1 MKNFNQHIMSQYD
14 DIENATPDIV
24 IGSTVEEDNDY
35 VYEHDVESEGEEKAD
50 EAGLD
55 DTKEKKTV
63 AFAGLSDDF
72 DEDAA
77 KREFEE
83 GGGLPEQPENPDFAS
98 LTPLSAEIINRQA
111 TINIGT
117 IGHVAHGKSTVVRA
131 ISGVQTV
138 RFKDELE
145 RNITIKLG
153 YANAKIYKC
162 DNPECPE
169 PECYRSFKSDK
180 EIHPRCAREGCTG
193 RYNLLRHVS
202 FVDCPGHDILMSTM
216 LSGAAVMDAALL
228 LVAGN
233 ESCPQ
238 PQTSEHLAAIEIM
251 KLKHVI
257 ILQNKVDLM
266 REESALEHQK
276 SILAFIRGT
285 IADGAPIVPISA
297 QLKYNIDAV
306 NQFIVNYIPVP
317 MRDFSASPRLIVIR
331 SFDVNKPGAEIDDL
345 KGGVAGGSILTGVF
359 KIGDEIEIRPGIVTK
374 DDNGKIQ
381 CQPIFSNIVSLFAEH
396 NDLKFAV
403 PGGLIGV
410 GTKVDPT
417 LCRAD
422 RLVGQVVG
430 ARGQLPQIYTD
441 IEINYFLLRRLLGVK
456 TDGQKQGAKVRKLEL
471 NEVLMVNIGSTATGA
486 RVLAVK
492 ADMARLQLTSPACTE
507 VNEKIALS
515 RRIDKHWRLIG
526 WATIKKGTILEPIS

>member
-1 MKNFNQHIMSQYD
+1 MAVDKFGNNIED
-14 DIENATPDIV
+14 DEDVIV
-24 IGSTVEEDNDY
+24 QEDEE
-35 VYEHDVESEGEEKAD
+35 YEQQDDQFEDEE
-50 EAGLD
+50 LT
-55 DTKEKKTV
+55 TKTKKTV
-63 AFAGLSDDF
+63 TFQIEEDSNANKLAEDDLR
-72 DEDAA
+72 
-77 KREFEE
+77 KKEFEE
-83 GGGLPEQPENPDFAS
+83 GGGLPQQPENPDFTK
-98 LTPLSAEIINRQA
+98 LTPLSPEIINRQA

-131 ISGVQTV
+131 ISGVQPV

-162 DNPECPE
+162 SKCPE
-169 PECYRSFKSDK
+169 PDCYRSFKSDK
-180 EIHPRCAREGCTG
+180 EISPKCHTEGCDG
-193 RYNLLRHVS
+193 VYEVVRHVS

-228 LVAGN
+228 LIAGN
-233 ESCPQ
+233 EPCPQ

-266 REESALEHQK
+266 REESALEHEK
-276 SILAFIRGT
+276 SILKFIKGT
-285 IADGAPIVPISA
+285 IADGAPIIPISA

-306 NQFIVNYIPVP
+306 NESIVKSIPIP
-317 MRDFSASPRLIVIR
+317 PRDFMATPRLIVIR
-331 SFDVNKPGAEIDDL
+331 SFDVNKPGSEIRDL
-345 KGGVAGGSILTGVF
+345 KGGVAGGSILNGVF
-359 KIGDEIEIRPGIVTK
+359 KLGDEIEIRPGIVTK
-374 DDNGKIQ
+374 DKQGKIQ
-381 CQPIFSNIVSLFAEH
+381 CKPIFSKIVSLFAEN

-430 ARGQLPQIYTD
+430 AKGHLPSIYTD

-456 TDGQKQGAKVRKLEL
+456 TDGSKQTKVRKLEPG
-471 NEVLMVNIGSTATGA
+471 EVLMVNIGSTATGA
-486 RVLAVK
+486 RVVAVK

-515 RRIDKHWRLIG
+515 RRIEKHWRLIG
-526 WATIKKGTILEPIS
+526 WATIKKGTTLEPISA

>member
-1 MKNFNQHIMSQYD
+1 MSVDLQD
-14 DIENATPDIV
+14 AIPDIV
-24 IGSTVEEDNDY
+24 IGSIEEPVEEEFGYDQ
-35 VYEHDVESEGEEKAD
+35 EGEESGDEQLPKA
-50 EAGLD
+50 
-55 DTKEKKTV
+55 KKSVT
-63 AFAGLSDDF
+63 FADLSDKE
-72 DEDAA
+72 DEEDEEEL
-77 KREFEE
+77 RRQEFIE
-83 GGGLPEQPENPDFAS
+83 GGGLPEQPDNPDFS
-98 LTPLSAEIINRQA
+98 QLTPISPEIINRQA

-162 DNPECPE
+162 DNEECPE
-169 PECYRSFKSDK
+169 PDCYRSFKSDK
-180 EIHPRCAREGCTG
+180 EISPKCQRPGCSG
-193 RYNLLRHVS
+193 RYKLIRHVS

-228 LVAGN
+228 LIAGN

-251 KLKHVI
+251 KLRHVI

-266 REESALEHQK
+266 REESALDHEK
-276 SILAFIRGT
+276 SILRFIRGT
-285 IADGAPIVPISA
+285 IADGAPIIPISA

-306 NQFIVNYIPVP
+306 NQAMVSTIPVP
-317 MRDFSASPRLIVIR
+317 VRDFSASPQLIVIR
-331 SFDVNKPGAEIDDL
+331 SFDVNKPGAEIEEL

-374 DDNGKIQ
+374 DDNGRIQ
-381 CQPIFSNIVSLFAEH
+381 CKPIFSHIVSLFAEH

-410 GTKVDPT
+410 GTKIDPT

-430 ARGQLPQIYTD
+430 AKGHLPSVYTD

-456 TDGQKQGAKVRKLEL
+456 TDKQAKVRKLAVDD
-471 NEVLMVNIGSTATGA
+471 VLMVNIGSTATGA
-486 RVLAVK
+486 RVVAVK
-492 ADMARLQLTSPACTE
+492 ADMARLALTSPACTE

-515 RRIDKHWRLIG
+515 RRIDKHFRLIG
-526 WATIKKGTILEPIS
+526 WATIKKGTTVEPVV